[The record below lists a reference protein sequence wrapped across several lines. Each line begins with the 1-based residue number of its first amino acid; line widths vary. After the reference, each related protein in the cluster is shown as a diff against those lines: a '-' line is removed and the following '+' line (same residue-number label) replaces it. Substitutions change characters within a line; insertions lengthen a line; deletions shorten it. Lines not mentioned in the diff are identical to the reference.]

1 MLTLLFLVNVVATAI
16 MTGVIWTIQIV
27 HYPFFHRIEMKKY
40 SEHMDE
46 HRKKISYIVI
56 PVMLA
61 ELGSAIGLVLMDSS
75 FTAEFAAGLILLTF
89 IWIST
94 ALFQV
99 PSHSKLAS
107 GYSASEVNRLVNY
120 NWIRTLLWTA
130 RLAVMLF
137 ILSRLAFVGLR

>member
-27 HYPFFHRIEMKKY
+27 HYPFFHRIDRKKY

-61 ELGSAIGLVLMDSS
+61 ELGTAIGLVLMDSS
-75 FTAEFAAGLILLTF
+75 FTAEFATGLILLTI

-94 ALFQV
+94 ALIQV
-99 PSHSKLAS
+99 PSHSKLAA
-107 GYSASEVNRLVNY
+107 GYTPSEVNRLVNY

-137 ILSRLAFVGLR
+137 ILSRLPFVGLR